1 MSFISFPD
9 FSNQLHYR
17 DNDPITSRRI
27 VIALDRSHE
36 CRANRETYGRLKLAE
51 PPGFNYI

>member
-27 VIALDRSHE
+27 VIALDRSRE
-36 CRANRETYGRLKLAE
+36 RRANRDTSGMLKLAE